1 MALVYN
7 YLYTRRD
14 TFRHPD
20 MNDSSQSREGDM
32 DQFLLI
38 ALNGL
43 TLAAVY
49 FLVASGLTL
58 IFGLMRVITMA
69 HGTSYLLG
77 GYLGYVIARETGNWF
92 LGALGGAVLVGLL
105 GLFIHQVLIR
115 RFQDD
120 DMRVALVTLG
130 VSLIGTD
137 LMLAVFG
144 GTATQVP
151 VPGDV
156 QVASVTIPFIGPYPV
171 LRLLVLVIA
180 LIVGVGL
187 TLFITRTRFGSIV
200 RAGVDDSQMASAT
213 GVNVRVVFAIIFVL
227 GSALAGLAGVV
238 GGTLFP
244 LLPGQDGVYL
254 LYSLV
259 VVIVGGMGSISGA
272 AIGAV
277 LVGLVSQFSLVY
289 APTYSLVLTFA
300 LMVVVLAVRPQ
311 GIMGRAA

>member
-1 MALVYN
+1 
-7 YLYTRRD
+7 
-14 TFRHPD
+14 
-20 MNDSSQSREGDM
+20 M
-32 DQFLLI
+32 DQILQI

-69 HGTSYLLG
+69 HGTMYLLG
-77 GYLGYVIARETGNWF
+77 GYVGYVVARETGNWF
-92 LGALGGAVLVGLL
+92 LGVLGAAAAIGVLGLL
-105 GLFIHQVLIR
+105 IHQVLIR

-120 DMRVALVTLG
+120 DMRVALITLG

-151 VPGDV
+151 VPPEL
-156 QVASVTIPFIGPYPV
+156 QIASVTIPFIGAYPV
-171 LRLLVLVIA
+171 LRLLVLLVAIVIGVA
-180 LIVGVGL
+180 LA
-187 TLFITRTRFGSIV
+187 LFISRTRFGSVV
-200 RAGVDDSQMASAT
+200 RAGVDDSQMTAAT

-227 GSALAGLAGVV
+227 GSVLAAIAGVV

-259 VVIVGGMGSISGA
+259 VVIVGGMGSIPGA

-300 LMVVVLAVRPQ
+300 LMVVVLAIRPQ
-311 GIMGRAA
+311 GIMGRAV

>member
-1 MALVYN
+1 MA
-7 YLYTRRD
+7 
-14 TFRHPD
+14 
-20 MNDSSQSREGDM
+20 
-32 DQFLLI
+32 QFLMI

-77 GYLGYVIARETGNWF
+77 GYIGYVVARESGNWVV
-92 LGALGGAVLVGLL
+92 GALAGAVAVGIFGLL
-105 GLFIHQVLIR
+105 IHQLLIK

-120 DMRVALVTLG
+120 DMRVALITLG

-137 LMLAVFG
+137 LMLAAFG

-151 VPGDV
+151 VDASL
-156 QVASVTIPFIGPYPV
+156 QVATVQLPIIGSYPL
-171 LRLLVLVIA
+171 LRLLVLAFAV
-180 LIVGVGL
+180 IVGVLLALG
-187 TLFITRTRFGSIV
+187 ISRTRFGAVV
-200 RAGVDDSQMASAT
+200 RAGVDDAQMTAAT
-213 GVNVRVVFAIIFVL
+213 GVNVPLVFAVIFAL

-244 LLPGQDGVYL
+244 LMPGQDGTYL
-254 LYSLV
+254 LFSLV
-259 VVIVGGMGSISGA
+259 VVIVGGMGSIPGA
-272 AIGAV
+272 AIGAA
-277 LVGLVSQFSLVY
+277 LVGLVSQFTLVY

-300 LMVVVLAVRPQ
+300 LMVVVLAIRPQ
-311 GIMGRAA
+311 GIMGRKS

>member
-1 MALVYN
+1 
-7 YLYTRRD
+7 
-14 TFRHPD
+14 
-20 MNDSSQSREGDM
+20 M
-32 DQFLLI
+32 DQILLI
-38 ALNGL
+38 TLNGL

-69 HGTSYLLG
+69 HGTMYLLG
-77 GYLGYVIARETGNWF
+77 GYVGYVVARETGNWF
-92 LGALGGAVLVGLL
+92 IGVLGGAAAIGLL
-105 GLFIHQVLIR
+105 GLVIHQVLIR

-120 DMRVALVTLG
+120 DMRVALITLG

-151 VPGDV
+151 VPPDL
-156 QVASVTIPFIGPYPV
+156 QVASVTIPFIGAYPV
-171 LRLLVLVIA
+171 LRLLVLLVAIIIGVA
-180 LIVGVGL
+180 LAM
-187 TLFITRTRFGSIV
+187 FIGRTRFGSVV
-200 RAGVDDSQMASAT
+200 RAGVDDSQMTSAT

-227 GSALAGLAGVV
+227 GSVLAAIAGVV

-259 VVIVGGMGSISGA
+259 VVIVGGMGSIPGA

-300 LMVVVLAVRPQ
+300 LMVVVLAIRPQ
-311 GIMGRAA
+311 GIMGRATT

>member
-1 MALVYN
+1 
-7 YLYTRRD
+7 
-14 TFRHPD
+14 
-20 MNDSSQSREGDM
+20 M
-32 DQFLLI
+32 DQILLI
-38 ALNGL
+38 TLNGL
-43 TLAAVY
+43 TLAGVY

-77 GYLGYVIARETGNWF
+77 GYVGYVIARDTGNWF
-92 LGALGGAVLVGLL
+92 LGVLGAAIVIGLV

-120 DMRVALVTLG
+120 DMRVALITLG

-137 LMLAVFG
+137 LMLATFG

-151 VPGDV
+151 IDPEL
-156 QVASVTIPFIGPYPV
+156 QVASVSLPVVGSYPI
-171 LRLLVLVIA
+171 LRLLVLLIAVVIGFTLA
-180 LIVGVGL
+180 LVIS
-187 TLFITRTRFGSIV
+187 RTRFGSVV
-200 RAGVDDSQMASAT
+200 RAGVDDSPMTGAT
-213 GVNVRVVFAIIFVL
+213 GINVRVVFAVVFVV
-227 GSALAGLAGVV
+227 GSALAAIAGVI

-259 VVIVGGMGSISGA
+259 VVIVGGMGSIPGA

-277 LVGLVSQFSLVY
+277 LVGLVSQFGIVY
-289 APTYSLVLTFA
+289 APTYALVLTFA
-300 LMVVVLAVRPQ
+300 LMVVVLAIRPQ
-311 GIMGRAA
+311 GILGRTV

>member
-1 MALVYN
+1 
-7 YLYTRRD
+7 
-14 TFRHPD
+14 
-20 MNDSSQSREGDM
+20 M
-32 DQFLLI
+32 DQILLI

-43 TLAAVY
+43 TLAGVY

-77 GYLGYVIARETGNWF
+77 GYIGYVVARATGNWF
-92 LGALGGAVLVGLL
+92 LGLIGAAIAIGVL

-120 DMRVALVTLG
+120 DMRVALITLG
-130 VSLIGTD
+130 VSIIGTD

-151 VPGDV
+151 VPPDL
-156 QVASVTIPFIGPYPV
+156 QVASVSIPLIGSYPV
-171 LRLLVLVIA
+171 LRLLVLLVA
-180 LIVGVGL
+180 VIVGVGL
-187 TLFITRTRFGSIV
+187 SLFITRTRFGAVV
-200 RAGVDDSQMASAT
+200 RAGVDDSQMTAAT

-227 GSALAGLAGVV
+227 GSALAAIAGVV

-259 VVIVGGMGSISGA
+259 VVIVGGMGSIPGA

-277 LVGLVSQFSLVY
+277 LVGVVSQFSLVY
-289 APTYSLVLTFA
+289 APTYSLVFTFA
-300 LMVVVLAVRPQ
+300 LMVVVLAIRPQ
-311 GIMGRAA
+311 GILGRAA

>member
-1 MALVYN
+1 
-7 YLYTRRD
+7 
-14 TFRHPD
+14 
-20 MNDSSQSREGDM
+20 M

-77 GYLGYVIARETGNWF
+77 GYLGHVVVRETGNWL
-92 LGALGGAVLVGLL
+92 LGALAGALAVGIL
-105 GLFIHQVLIR
+105 GLVIHQLLIR

-130 VSLIGTD
+130 VALIGTD

-144 GTATQVP
+144 GTATQVAIP
-151 VPGDV
+151 AEF
-156 QVASVTIPFIGPYPV
+156 QVALTLPGLGEYPLIRLFI
-171 LRLLVLVIA
+171 LLIA
-180 LIVGVGL
+180 IVVGVGL
-187 TLFITRTRFGSIV
+187 TLFINKTRYGSIV
-200 RAGVDDSQMASAT
+200 RAGVDDAQMASAT
-213 GVNVRVVFAIIFVL
+213 GVNVRMVFASIFFL
-227 GSALAGLAGVV
+227 GSGLAGFAGVL

-244 LLPGQDGVYL
+244 LLPGQDGSYL
-254 LYSLV
+254 LFSLV
-259 VVIVGGMGSISGA
+259 VVIVGGMGSVPGA
-272 AIGAV
+272 AIGAA
-277 LVGLVSQFSLVY
+277 LVGLVSQFALVY

-300 LMVVVLAVRPQ
+300 LMVLVLAIRPQ
-311 GIMGRAA
+311 GILGRRSAA

>member
-1 MALVYN
+1 
-7 YLYTRRD
+7 
-14 TFRHPD
+14 
-20 MNDSSQSREGDM
+20 M
-32 DQFLLI
+32 DQILVI
-38 ALNGL
+38 TLNGL

-77 GYLGYVIARETGNWF
+77 GYIGYTVARETGNW
-92 LGALGGAVLVGLL
+92 LLGLL
-105 GLFIHQVLIR
+105 GAAVAIGILGLFVHQVLIR

-120 DMRVALVTLG
+120 DMRVALITLG

-137 LMLAVFG
+137 LMLAAFG

-151 VPGDV
+151 ISPDL
-156 QVASVTIPFIGPYPV
+156 QVASFDIPLVGSYPV
-171 LRLLVLVIA
+171 LRLLVLLIA
-180 LIVGVGL
+180 IGVGVVL
-187 TLFITRTRFGSIV
+187 ALFINHTRFGAVV
-200 RAGVDDSQMASAT
+200 RAGVDDSQMTAAT
-213 GVNVRVVFAIIFVL
+213 GVNVRIVFAVIFVV
-227 GSALAGLAGVV
+227 GSALAAVAGVV

-259 VVIVGGMGSISGA
+259 VVIVGGMGSIPGA
-272 AIGAV
+272 ALGAA

-300 LMVVVLAVRPQ
+300 LMVAVLAIRPQ
-311 GIMGRAA
+311 GILGRHV

>member
-1 MALVYN
+1 
-7 YLYTRRD
+7 
-14 TFRHPD
+14 
-20 MNDSSQSREGDM
+20 M
-32 DQFLLI
+32 DQILQI

-69 HGTSYLLG
+69 HGTMYLLG
-77 GYLGYVIARETGNWF
+77 GYVGYVVARETGNWF
-92 LGALGGAVLVGLL
+92 LGVLGAAAAIGVLGLL
-105 GLFIHQVLIR
+105 IHQVLIR

-120 DMRVALVTLG
+120 DMRVALITLG

-151 VPGDV
+151 VPPEL
-156 QVASVTIPFIGPYPV
+156 QVASVTIPFIGAYPV
-171 LRLLVLVIA
+171 LRLLVLLVAIVIGVA
-180 LIVGVGL
+180 LA
-187 TLFITRTRFGSIV
+187 LFISRTRFGSVV
-200 RAGVDDSQMASAT
+200 RAGVDDSQMTAAT
-213 GVNVRVVFAIIFVL
+213 GVNVRIVFAIIFVL
-227 GSALAGLAGVV
+227 GSVLAAIAGVV

-259 VVIVGGMGSISGA
+259 VVIVGGMGSIPGA

-311 GIMGRAA
+311 GIMGRAV

>member
-1 MALVYN
+1 
-7 YLYTRRD
+7 
-14 TFRHPD
+14 
-20 MNDSSQSREGDM
+20 M
-32 DQFLLI
+32 DQILLI
-38 ALNGL
+38 TLNGL

-77 GYLGYVIARETGNWF
+77 GYVGYTIAKATGNWF
-92 LGALGGAVLVGLL
+92 LGALGAAVAIGVL

-120 DMRVALVTLG
+120 DMRVALITLG

-137 LMLAVFG
+137 LMLATFG

-151 VPGDV
+151 VPDEL
-156 QVASVTIPFIGPYPV
+156 QVASVAIPGVGSYPV
-171 LRLLVLVIA
+171 LRLLVLALAIVIGVA
-180 LIVGVGL
+180 LALV
-187 TLFITRTRFGSIV
+187 ITRTRFGSIV
-200 RAGVDDSQMASAT
+200 RAGVDDSRMTAAT
-213 GVNVRVVFAIIFVL
+213 GVNVRLVFAAIFVL
-227 GSALAGLAGVV
+227 GSALAALAGVV

-244 LLPGQDGVYL
+244 LLPGQDGVFL

-259 VVIVGGMGSISGA
+259 VVIVGGMGSIPGA
-272 AIGAV
+272 ALGAA
-277 LVGLVSQFSLVY
+277 LVGLVSQFALVY

-311 GIMGRAA
+311 GLMGRAA